1 MEFVLGAAGP
11 GSVVLDDRRM
21 EVGVLVEVRSVERV
35 GGVRLAGTL
44 VAPGG
49 ATTVLSL

>member
-1 MEFVLGAAGP
+1 MEFVLGTAGP

-35 GGVRLAGTL
+35 GVRLAGTL
-44 VAPGG
+44 VTPGG